1 MNRLLL
7 TGLLS
12 LSPLLFSSCTTD
24 GSVTVGG
31 VPAWLASGAKF
42 DDEPAPYKPD
52 PAIIHFDSE
61 SGPLHFEIVTDRE
74 ETKTAKTSTKTSKK
88 SSTTSARTTQER
100 GRNSRLKRF
109 LN

>member
-12 LSPLLFSSCTTD
+12 FSPLLFSSCTTD
-24 GSVTVGG
+24 GNVSVGG

-61 SGPLHFEIVTDRE
+61 SGPLQFEIVTDRD
-74 ETKTAKTSTKTSKK
+74 ETRTAKPSTKTTKK
-88 SSTTSARTTQER
+88 SSTTQKKTTQEN
-100 GRNSRLKRF
+100 GRDSRLKRF